1 MDMKTIFMNFLLR
14 YPIVQTYVDVFLA
27 GCIEIE
33 ETYNLTGY
41 KDACI
46 TSTQGIVHE
55 NYAG

>member
-1 MDMKTIFMNFLLR
+1 MKTIFMNFLLR